1 MSVFQRCREILEDYC
16 EIAPDAHDGADL
28 VSAILFTIAA
38 LALGFSI
45 AVIIGGSNG

>member
-16 EIAPDAHDGADL
+16 EISPDAHDGADL

-38 LALGFSI
+38 LCLGFSV
-45 AVIIGGSNG
+45 AAMFGGSNG